1 MLQPGF
7 SAHYLITSHVTICPG
22 QSHHDMLHLPEAI
35 LESDHA
41 VDLRCAFCSNA
52 WHVSCELI
60 AAFAALLNLAMTSI
74 AAVDQ
79 LILTDY
85 STRLLSTS
93 PRRVS
98 SVALLLSIA
107 TRAVASSAL
116 KAI

>member
-52 WHVSCELI
+52 WHVSWDAWSTNRNIRC
-60 AAFAALLNLAMTSI
+60 AAQSRNDEHCRRRPADI
-74 AAVDQ
+74 D
-79 LILTDY
+79 
-85 STRLLSTS
+85 RL
-93 PRRVS
+93 
-98 SVALLLSIA
+98 
-107 TRAVASSAL
+107 
-116 KAI
+116 